1 MLVMSRYGEED
12 VVVGEG
18 PDATTVRVV
27 RVKGD
32 RVWLGFSA
40 PAHVRVD
47 RAEVRARREAEAL
60 ENETRKLCVGEGLA

>member
-1 MLVMSRYGEED
+1 MLVVSRYKDED
-12 VVVGEG
+12 VVIGEG
-18 PDATTVRVV
+18 ADAPRVKIV
-27 RVKGD
+27 KVKGD